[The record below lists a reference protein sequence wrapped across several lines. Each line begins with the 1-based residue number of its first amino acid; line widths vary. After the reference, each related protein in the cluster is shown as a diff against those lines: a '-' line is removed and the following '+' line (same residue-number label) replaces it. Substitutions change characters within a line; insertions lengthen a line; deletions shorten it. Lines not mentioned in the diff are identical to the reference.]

1 MKLDFKITNLL
12 TNTPV
17 MEFFVLPSLHFQYID
32 LLRQRSY
39 LFNLELFAWR
49 MTLIVRLPEK
59 RDKPAKEAGEK

>member
-32 LLRQRSY
+32 LMGLRSH
-39 LFNLELFAWR
+39 LINFELFAWR
-49 MTLIVRLPEK
+49 MTLIVQIPEK
-59 RDKPAKEAGEK
+59 KE